1 MEVTRDRRR
10 DPRVRVKVRIE
21 ATDSETGRPH
31 VLHTCNLSI
40 GGARCTTVHPL
51 SDGVLLT
58 GHVFLPLSEAGRDVD
73 VAIPVRGRVLRHHGE
88 GTGSPQIA
96 LIFDVMSEADRAE
109 LASYLFDWLADDAV
123 THVDLMAEAG
133 R

>member
-1 MEVTRDRRR
+1 M
-10 DPRVRVKVRIE
+10 RVKVRIE
-21 ATDSETGRPH
+21 ATDVETGRSH

-40 GGARCTTVHPL
+40 GGARCTSVHPIRE
-51 SDGVLLT
+51 GMLLN

-73 VAIPVRGRVLRHHGE
+73 VALPVRGRVLRQHAGKGGGPE
-88 GTGSPQIA
+88 FA
-96 LIFDVMSEADRAE
+96 LVFDAMAEADRAE
-109 LASYLFDWLADDAV
+109 LAAYLFDWLADDSI